1 MLDGSENAT
10 SQASRGSRFRHDA
23 ARNLP
28 GWPAFMP
35 PSRRGPSLMQH
46 APPKPTASNPAD
58 RAAIEAQEDALER
71 LLNDADSPFD
81 PARVWQLL
89 DDLARATKSAPS
101 KR

>member
-28 GWPAFMP
+28 GWAAFIWPAFMQLP
-35 PSRRGPSLMQH
+35 LRGPGLMQH
-46 APPKPTASNPAD
+46 APPKPSD
-58 RAAIEAQEDALER
+58 RAAIEAQEDALDR

-89 DDLARATKSAPS
+89 EELTRAAKATRPTP
-101 KR
+101 